1 MGFSREVVIYLK
13 WCLLAVES
21 TVALATT
28 KYIRWRL
35 QLGSAIC
42 DCYEDLALKEPTKAD
57 RHAKSA
63 AACAVYVQQT
73 VQRLRKEEELDLP
86 LPIEVQRVLEQAE
99 TTANMLVARTKAVAA
114 RQPITRS
121 LITATFS
128 SASDQI
134 RVTIDAM
141 EKLSRAFHQNRS
153 GKAISILPPAAAASS
168 TTQEFSDLLSLVME
182 IATPLLKP
190 LLEAEE
196 SSHVDETLQTAFPL
210 SFHLIVLQHC
220 YELAKSSEEVALL
233 ARSAWIRAGSTSE
246 GLTSTESS
254 MVGCLIPLYEALHEV
269 QQAWMI
275 REAQSEGEQA
285 QFSSKPSPLVLPV
298 SGKTLPA
305 AELLLQLSK
314 ATKDCVFH
322 GAGTIARTNR
332 DFLASMALQMWREL
346 VEPVVNELD
355 VTEPTQLSKALV
367 RLACELML
375 TIHLTFTVVDF
386 EDLLLHGQVCLRL
399 ATLLSTRGKA
409 RMASQVVR
417 RCLER
422 INARRDD
429 LVRLDSHFHSVVA
442 QNTDLNSKIALSFGS
457 FSCTINDRAYPG
469 SSDCVTVGES
479 NDRDLVGIKGTG
491 SQFGGLHQDLC
502 CIQAD
507 LLLLQYRVELQAATD
522 IDCLP
527 LTSADSAPSPTGTS
541 TALAATEA
549 KLVAECRQ
557 NGFAKVL
564 LNIQRLAHPSKSV
577 KERMALADESMR
589 LLQRMESQKHE
600 LRRQFLQ
607 SSATSESTESSS
619 VPAAPVIVSRS
630 SSAITVKV
638 AEYQPSLPSL
648 RKKPVMYYMVF
659 AKPAGAGTAVSVN
672 NNQLPGTAEPIY
684 PPHLH
689 VTIEGLL
696 PNESYVFA
704 VAAFDSK
711 HELIHSIGLTSD
723 PVGAFNPLPMPL
735 CYGYLANVCYEAQLP
750 DRANKAA
757 NFLYNAVVSR
767 EQATRASWM
776 ANPFYRLAL
785 KRDVMAQ
792 FPVPILNL
800 CINSLLIL
808 CHAEPGDLE
817 RDGML
822 ASVADVDARSL
833 TQTQT
838 EALEDSRR
846 ISIAVEIA
854 CAVNNSEA
862 IRVLSFKGYRLLLPL
877 LHLKG
882 GCNGLAFPAL
892 MTFYQALH
900 CIPRYKWDDDTR
912 NISARV
918 GFELLRIAQ
927 ETTGEIAR
935 ITFPLVTAMYQ
946 HQDAAEPLST
956 HSPVK
961 CEEFSSMREV
971 VALHTLSNSIQS
983 STMAPDQS
991 TSAMAAASVTSPR
1004 GTGTKGGAAAAKE
1017 KSQSAT
1023 PHVTPRAGAGAPEA
1037 DESGGDGKPQR
1048 LDELLQEA
1056 GYDLAKA
1063 FRILERQCTSDREAL
1078 EFACKICSAA
1088 LATGSDQVESVE
1100 RFLSSLKVARAT
1112 SIQFRDTLRS
1122 LGGEALLPEV
1132 EDPVVEKEA
1141 SDRSAPSS
1149 ARSGKP
1155 TTYGVQHSKDVSLT
1169 SADSN
1174 QVLESAESP
1183 DSESTGQH
1191 DVAGVDDEYLYRW
1204 CAKLSSNIKQVDATH
1219 GPTTDDCTYNLL
1231 CADEDRLNAKNPI
1244 EVAKST
1250 ANSQSSM
1257 EVALHPGQSSD
1268 PHALAPSASRADSAS
1283 ETAEQ
1288 HELSASEQLDG
1299 LFGQFVSKTAA
1310 SCRLFR
1316 LAKSWQG
1323 LQVVTQYL
1331 WDTLWIVWMAP
1342 SRIGASSIR
1351 LGHLASCI
1359 DALLDM
1365 MDITIQ
1371 GDTRDQKTPNTTTS
1385 AGLPAHSVPL
1395 EPAAPVER
1403 PSAGSP
1409 LSIDQTWL
1417 AQLMA
1422 YALRAFCASED
1433 WQSIVRKGSRYHF
1446 LCGSS
1451 PQGNRFSEQNF
1462 PLLIYAQQQIST
1474 RQETLLTTAEEELST
1489 YVTAYRE
1496 QEAKKKKNKS
1506 RLVVEEV
1513 LSPEE
1518 LAFRATKQDMEQR
1531 IHGLTVDR
1539 NRERDGLRNLTQL
1552 YDGLTKSINKSQQA
1566 LDTCHDLVEKY
1577 SRLAKRHNEDASK
1590 ESTAHAGL
1598 RRQVVAAFSRC
1609 VVLSRQ
1615 KRQKRIV
1622 CQALHELG
1630 DFYLAC
1636 GDPKAA
1642 VKSWLEALD
1651 NAFSALNVTTSWR
1664 EVLAPIG
1671 DQSLGGH
1678 SKSDRIA
1685 GDELWVGLQ
1694 SCNVLAKLILQSS
1707 GSNLLQTVDYALMA
1721 AAIFTRL
1728 YGCSLP
1734 HPSKC
1739 FLYGS
1744 YRVLGQFWPGRK
1756 LLADP
1761 ERISAFSLGVML
1773 ILVPEVL
1780 LQYDHDH
1787 QLAVSAM
1794 PLLAGYEYV
1803 AAYCLKDTNHVA
1815 NARRFRVEALV
1826 QCGRFQE
1833 AFQLIADLL
1842 HGGELHRTNAGLPDS
1857 SIGRFYDDK
1866 PLLDE
1871 ANGAAVNWLLTFDAE
1886 LTQNQLKKHYP
1897 DALVQLVLV
1906 SILHLAV
1913 ALARHESRFDRDAAL
1928 IRPVAT
1934 KLAKAMLNLM
1944 DSSDEGTTETPRNA
1958 ADQHSGATPRDQET
1972 NQTPRPLPWEELQL
1986 HELRG
1991 DIILQQSY
1999 LAFFDGQ
2006 WSTSRDF
2013 SVQAICEY
2021 TANARV
2027 FQRPVHLGLDQKLQ
2041 LSLFNRRS
2049 TFIAKCRSQVIAC
2062 EIAQMHYQ
2070 AAIALAETAI
2080 VETKS
2085 TSEEHLRQQLELQ
2098 RLQAAVFLGKREKIE
2113 RELVQLQTDFVT
2125 HHTSNSIAYARALQ
2139 TSGLLRRSK
2148 ALAACQP
2155 SALHAVCECLS
2166 EAECVLDALLER
2178 DGWMGVKDDAG
2189 DLQSLQQRA
2198 KRLNLYRPALPVFVQ
2213 VHADLA
2219 QVLLECP
2226 LKAGSETVQS
2236 RREKAQRSIQSGLC
2250 ALDHTTQRMAATRTW
2265 LLLLKGVLLR
2275 KALCATS
2282 IPASGSEVLEF
2293 DQEAETKLL
2302 ERFEECVE
2310 ALAECIRLSIA
2321 EGGHDRRLIRLALL
2335 ELVDLFGQKLLPA
2348 KEDAHIQA
2356 AFHYLNLALQVQSH
2370 ESVLFDTLEL
2380 QNGTVTSVE
2389 KLPSSICTAINAQ
2402 SEGQVDDPVASNHST
2417 RPPDTTAIVNYFVR
2431 LLRTQY
2437 ILPICTPE
2445 QQETCA
2451 FLHSFLSQHHS
2462 TYARTSCLTELPAVP
2477 SSDPEIRAGLVCA
2490 HWGQDLA
2497 PALSPVALEDTNSQA
2512 TRTGRLTLYFTL
2524 GTTRV
2529 DIETGSSAA
2538 DSAAASSR
2546 MERFASSPLLSK
2558 RCEIDRQRVQDIK
2571 ASLSRLRT
2579 YMEDEDSLIID
2590 PNTFA
2595 HTLYLILLQV
2605 QQLFRKTT
2613 SSNNQHQPLDRE
2625 GDGNGT
2631 LQTDVAPAEVLHDTF
2646 GNSIALRCTLELVRR
2661 LEDLFA
2667 IHKGANVA
2675 DNALC
2680 YFLRDLLD

>member
-1 MGFSREVVIYLK
+1 TNQFSWLILNGSLLTFSIAKPLQAMGFSREVVTYLK
-13 WCLLAVES
+13 WCLLAMES

-35 QLGSAIC
+35 QLGAAIC
-42 DCYEDLALKEPTKAD
+42 DCYEDLALKEPTKAE

-63 AACAVYVQQT
+63 AACAIYVQQI

-99 TTANMLVARTKAVAA
+99 TTANMLVARMKAVAA
-114 RQPITRS
+114 RQPFTRS
-121 LITATFS
+121 LIAATFS
-128 SASDQI
+128 STSDQI
-134 RVTIDAM
+134 RVAIDAM
-141 EKLSRAFHQNRS
+141 EKLSRAFHQNCS
-153 GKAISILPPAAAASS
+153 GKAMSILSPSAAASS
-168 TTQEFSDLLSLVME
+168 DTQELSDLLSLVME

-196 SSHVDETLQTAFPL
+196 SSHINETLPTVFPL
-210 SFHLIVLQHC
+210 PFHLIVLRHC
-220 YELAKSSEEVALL
+220 YELAKSSEEMALL
-233 ARSAWIRAGSTSE
+233 TRSACVRAGSTSE

-269 QQAWMI
+269 QQVWMT
-275 REAQSEGEQA
+275 REAQSEDEQA
-285 QFSSKPSPLVLPV
+285 QLSSKPSPLVLPV
-298 SGKTLPA
+298 FGKTLPA
-305 AELLLQLSK
+305 ARLLHQLSK
-314 ATKDCVFH
+314 ATQDCIFH

-332 DFLASMALQMWREL
+332 DFLTSVALQMWREL
-346 VEPVVNELD
+346 AEPVVNELD
-355 VTEPTQLSKALV
+355 ATEPVQLSRALV
-367 RLACELML
+367 RLACELLL
-375 TIHLTFTVVDF
+375 TIHLTFTAVDF

-409 RMASQVVR
+409 RMAAQVVR

-429 LVRLDSHFHSVVA
+429 LVRFDSHFHSIVA

-479 NDRDLVGIKGTG
+479 NDRDLVGVKGTG

-507 LLLLQYRVELQAATD
+507 LLLLQYRVELQVATD
-522 IDCLP
+522 IDGLP
-527 LTSADSAPSPTGTS
+527 LTNADSAPSPAGMS

-557 NGFAKVL
+557 NGFANVL

-577 KERMALADESMR
+577 KERMALADESIR
-589 LLQRMESQKHE
+589 LLQHMEAQKHE
-600 LRRQFLQ
+600 LRRQLLQ
-607 SSATSESTESSS
+607 SSTTSESTQGSS

-630 SSAITVKV
+630 SSAVTVKV

-684 PPHLH
+684 PPQLH

-704 VAAFDSK
+704 VAAFDGK
-711 HELIHSIGLTSD
+711 HELIHSIGLTSE
-723 PVGAFNPLPMPL
+723 PVGAFNPLPLPL

-757 NFLYNAVVSR
+757 SFLYNAIVSR
-767 EQATRASWM
+767 EQAARASWM

-817 RDGML
+817 RDGIL
-822 ASVADVDARSL
+822 ATVADLDARSL
-833 TQTQT
+833 VQTQT

-846 ISIAVEIA
+846 ISIAIEIA
-854 CAVNNSEA
+854 CAVNNLEA
-862 IRVLSFKGYRLLLPL
+862 TRVLSFKGYRLLLPL

-882 GCNGLAFPAL
+882 GCDGLAFPAL
-892 MTFYQALH
+892 MIFFQVRRLKHQAA
-900 CIPRYKWDDDTR
+900 RQWDDDTR

-918 GFELLRIAQ
+918 AFELFRIAQ

-935 ITFPLVTAMYQ
+935 IAVPLVTAMCRQ
-946 HQDAAEPLST
+946 QDAADPSSS
-956 HSPVK
+956 HNPVK
-961 CEEFSSMREV
+961 SEEFNSMREV
-971 VALHTLSNSIQS
+971 VALHALSNSVQS
-983 STMAPDQS
+983 SIVAPDQS
-991 TSAMAAASVTSPR
+991 TSALTAASVTSPR
-1004 GTGTKGGAAAAKE
+1004 GAGTKGGAAAAKD

-1023 PHVTPRAGAGAPEA
+1023 PHATPRAGAGAPEA
-1037 DESGGDGKPQR
+1037 DESDGDGKLQR

-1063 FRILERQCTSDREAL
+1063 FHTLEQQCTSDRETL

-1088 LATGSDQVESVE
+1088 LTTGSDQAESVE
-1100 RFLSSLKVARAT
+1100 RFLSSLKVGRA
-1112 SIQFRDTLRS
+1112 
-1122 LGGEALLPEV
+1122 
-1132 EDPVVEKEA
+1132 
-1141 SDRSAPSS
+1141 
-1149 ARSGKP
+1149 
-1155 TTYGVQHSKDVSLT
+1155 
-1169 SADSN
+1169 
-1174 QVLESAESP
+1174 
-1183 DSESTGQH
+1183 
-1191 DVAGVDDEYLYRW
+1191 
-1204 CAKLSSNIKQVDATH
+1204 LSSSIKQVDATH
-1219 GPTTDDCTYNLL
+1219 GPTTDDCTYKLF
-1231 CADEDRLNAKNPI
+1231 CDDEDELGAKNLT
-1244 EVAKST
+1244 EGAKST
-1250 ANSQSSM
+1250 ADPQSSM
-1257 EVALHPGQSSD
+1257 EVALDQGQSSD
-1268 PHALAPSASRADSAS
+1268 SAS
-1283 ETAEQ
+1283 EITEQ
-1288 HELSASEQLDG
+1288 HELSASERLDG
-1299 LFGQFVSKTAA
+1299 LFGQFISKAAA

-1323 LQVVTQYL
+1323 LQVVAQYL
-1331 WDTLWIVWMAP
+1331 WDTLWIAWMAP
-1342 SRIGASSIR
+1342 SRIGASPIR
-1351 LGHLASCI
+1351 LSHLANCV

-1385 AGLPAHSVPL
+1385 AALPANSVAL
-1395 EPAAPVER
+1395 EPATAAER
-1403 PSAGSP
+1403 SSAASP

-1433 WQSIVRKGSRYHF
+1433 WQSIVRKGTRYHL

-1474 RQETLLTTAEEELST
+1474 RQEAFLTTAEEELST
-1489 YVTAYRE
+1489 YIAAFRE
-1496 QEAKKKKNKS
+1496 QETKKKKNKS

-1518 LAFRATKQDMEQR
+1518 LAFRAIKQDMEQR
-1531 IHGLTVDR
+1531 IHGLTADR
-1539 NRERDGLRNLTQL
+1539 NRERDVLHNLTQL
-1552 YDGLTKSINKSQQA
+1552 YDGLTKSINKSLQA

-1577 SRLAKRHNEDASK
+1577 SRLAKRHNEDAGK
-1590 ESTAHAGL
+1590 ESTALAGL
-1598 RRQVVAAFSRC
+1598 RHQVVAAFSRC

-1630 DFYLAC
+1630 DFHLAC

-1694 SCNVLAKLILQSS
+1694 SCSVLAKLILQSS

-1780 LQYDHDH
+1780 LQYDHGH
-1787 QLAVSAM
+1787 QFAVSAM

-1803 AAYCLKDTNHVA
+1803 AAYCLEDTNHVA
-1815 NARRFRVEALV
+1815 NARRLRVEALV

-1842 HGGELHRTNAGLPDS
+1842 YGGELHRINTGLPDA

-1871 ANGAAVNWLLTFDAE
+1871 ANGAAVNWLSTFDAE

-1934 KLAKAMLNLM
+1934 KLAKAMLNLV
-1944 DSSDEGTTETPRNA
+1944 DSSDGGTTETPKDA
-1958 ADQHSGATPRDQET
+1958 ADQHGDATPRGQEA

-1991 DIILQQSY
+1991 EIILQQSY
-1999 LAFFDGQ
+1999 LAFYDGQ

-2013 SVQAICEY
+2013 SVQAIREY
-2021 TANARV
+2021 AANDHV
-2027 FQRPVHLGLDQKLQ
+2027 FQQPVHLGLDQNLQ
-2041 LSLFNRRS
+2041 FSLFNRRS
-2049 TFIAKCRSQVIAC
+2049 TFIAKCRSQVVAC
-2062 EIAQMHYQ
+2062 ELAQTHYQ

-2080 VETKS
+2080 AETKS
-2085 TSEEHLRQQLELQ
+2085 TGEEHLRQQLELQ
-2098 RLQAAVFLGKREKIE
+2098 RLQAAVFLGKREKVE
-2113 RELVQLQTDFVT
+2113 RELAQLQTDFVT
-2125 HHTSNSIAYARALQ
+2125 HHTSNSIAYVRALQ
-2139 TSGLLRRSK
+2139 TVGLLRRSK

-2178 DGWMGVKDDAG
+2178 DGWMGVKDGAD
-2189 DLQSLQQRA
+2189 DPKSLQQRA

-2226 LKAGSETVQS
+2226 LKTGNETVQS

-2250 ALDHTTQRMAATRTW
+2250 ALGHTTQRMAATKTW

-2282 IPASGSEVLEF
+2282 IPASGSEALEL
-2293 DQEAETKLL
+2293 DEEAETKLL
-2302 ERFEECVE
+2302 KRFEECVE

-2389 KLPSSICTAINAQ
+2389 KLPSSVCAAINAQ
-2402 SEGQVDDPVASNHST
+2402 NERRGDDPAASNHSP

-2437 ILPICTPE
+2437 ILPVCTPE

-2451 FLHSFLSQHHS
+2451 FLHSFLLQHHS

-2497 PALSPVALEDTNSQA
+2497 PALSPVAHEGANSQA
-2512 TRTGRLTLYFTL
+2512 THTRRLTLYFTL

-2529 DIETGSSAA
+2529 DIEAGSPAA
-2538 DSAAASSR
+2538 DNVAASSR

-2579 YMEDEDSLIID
+2579 HMEDEDSLIIT

-2595 HTLYLILLQV
+2595 PTLHLILLQV
-2605 QQLFRKTT
+2605 QQLFRKAT
-2613 SSNNQHQPLDRE
+2613 SSGNQHQPLDRE
-2625 GDGNGT
+2625 GDGNGA
-2631 LQTDVAPAEVLHDTF
+2631 LQTDVVPAEVLYDTF
-2646 GNSIALRCTLELVRR
+2646 GNPIALSCTLELVRR